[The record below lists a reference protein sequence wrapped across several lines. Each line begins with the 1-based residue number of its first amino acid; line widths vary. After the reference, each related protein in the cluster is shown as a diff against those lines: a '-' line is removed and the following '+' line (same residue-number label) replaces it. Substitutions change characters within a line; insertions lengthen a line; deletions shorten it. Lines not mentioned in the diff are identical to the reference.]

1 MYMANK
7 RIRLRLTGIGETLTE
22 TAEKRLEASEDN
34 ILLPVCDN
42 GRTMEDYET
51 LGFPQDKIPKELIQR
66 QKDYELGI
74 ELKDEDYDKVYS
86 DVSLYEDQ
94 ILFKV
99 TDEYNTTLFIK
110 GGFTIS
116 VLETCEEIDYIVDY
130 LSLNWFER
138 NWLLFLNLFRRKS
151 KNIEDDI

>member
-34 ILLPVCDN
+34 ILLPTCDN

-74 ELKDEDYDKVYS
+74 ELKDEDYEEVYS
-86 DVSLYEDQ
+86 DVSIYEDE
-94 ILFKV
+94 IIFKV
-99 TDEYNTTLFIK
+99 TDEDKTTLFVK
-110 GGFTIS
+110 GGYTIN
-116 VLETCEEIDYIVDY
+116 VLETCEEIDYIVDF
-130 LSLNWFER
+130 LRLNWFER
-138 NWLLFLNLFRRKS
+138 NWMLFLNLFFT
-151 KNIEDDI
+151 